1 MMVELSKV
9 LRTPVAEISSKREFF
24 GAPQQEVE

>member
-9 LRTPVAEISSKREFF
+9 LETPDAEINSKREFS
-24 GAPQQEVE
+24 AQQEVE